1 MQAVEAVLR
10 ARAAGERRLT
20 LELMLPQEGMS
31 SQQTGWPGGIRQQAK
46 VMIPAMVEPLL
57 VRLNKQEGLQVR
69 LSRVLTQIMRL
80 GDILEWGSVFCSHLP
95 AGYSHDLSLGQA
107 AASAC
112 KQAGLPLGAHV

>member
-1 MQAVEAVLR
+1 MFAVQAVEAVLR

-57 VRLNKQEGLQVR
+57 VQLNKQEGLQVR
-69 LSRVLTQIMRL
+69 QSRRPEAV
-80 GDILEWGSVFCSHLP
+80 P
-95 AGYSHDLSLGQA
+95 A
-107 AASAC
+107 
-112 KQAGLPLGAHV
+112 